1 MKVIEKR
8 RQERYTLNAPIKI
21 RCYENDSALKAVAYE
36 AQCRDISSTGVCID
50 TDHIQLPFMQK
61 VHLEVTFSIEKLK
74 ELFGCSKQ
82 VTLAIDG
89 SVVRSFKDSVIIEFA
104 KSYSISPVGLEN

>member
-8 RQERYTLNAPIKI
+8 RQERYALNAPIKI

-50 TDHIQLPFMQK
+50 TDQIQLPFMQK